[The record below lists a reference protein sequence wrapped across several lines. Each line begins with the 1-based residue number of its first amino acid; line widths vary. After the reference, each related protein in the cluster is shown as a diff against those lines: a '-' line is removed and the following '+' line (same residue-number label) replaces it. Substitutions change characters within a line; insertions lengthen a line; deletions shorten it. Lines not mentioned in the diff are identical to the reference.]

1 MYDLA
6 TLFTYLRKAPF
17 GGRISQRQVEGIKNI
32 IQAWED
38 HAEKDNNK
46 LAYVLATAFHETAAT
61 MQPVREGLAK
71 SDSSAQKIL
80 AKYRYSQPDQVSKGK
95 NTLPKTGKAYYGRGY
110 VQITWADNYL
120 RLGTRLGVPLHENPE
135 LALDPQISAKI
146 LVIGML
152 EGLFTTKKLSQ
163 YFSVKTENPE
173 GARAIVNGK
182 DKAALMKIFLE

>member
-1 MYDLA
+1 
-6 TLFTYLRKAPF
+6 
-17 GGRISQRQVEGIKNI
+17 
-32 IQAWED
+32 
-38 HAEKDNNK
+38 
-46 LAYVLATAFHETAAT
+46 
-61 MQPVREGLAK
+61 
-71 SDSSAQKIL
+71 
-80 AKYRYSQPDQVSKGK
+80 
-95 NTLPKTGKAYYGRGY
+95 

-163 YFSVKTENPE
+163 YFSAKTENPE

-182 DKAALMKIFLE
+182 DKAALIASYYVQFKGALDAADTDTEMPEGIKPEAAKPDGASLPTDTTLIGGITGVIGSGAVGALGAISNPWALAAFVVVALGVFLLVTGRIEIKKKAGV